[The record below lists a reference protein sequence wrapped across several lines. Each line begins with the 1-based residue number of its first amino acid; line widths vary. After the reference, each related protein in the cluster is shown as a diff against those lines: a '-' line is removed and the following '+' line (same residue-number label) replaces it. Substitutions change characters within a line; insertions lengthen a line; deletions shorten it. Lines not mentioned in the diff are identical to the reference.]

1 VIVLFA
7 MNPIAKE
14 NDNVLSGESWEYF
27 QSKLKNRN
35 PETAKVYDRYMRRY
49 LTDTNTSPDEFYNYV
64 KSHLESED
72 RRKIGKLENEFID
85 YYTSL
90 ITEQGFHIQTVLNYE
105 NSILAFL
112 EANYLKDRIQFRI
125 KFNGKMKQNY
135 PRSFTNNGKDKA
147 EIDEIKRLVTYMSN
161 PRNISAVLT
170 MRDTGL
176 RVSDIANLQIKHIQ
190 PIIDDLSL
198 RWYTFEITPIKNLKQ
213 DTPLPA
219 NPVMGYES
227 IEALR
232 IWLNY
237 RVNKYGLSNSDP
249 DSYVYCA
256 IYNYPATEK
265 RSETKIGNK
274 IIASAFSRMMRHE
287 RTKAGIENEISP
299 HSLRKTH
306 STNLIGGGVPE
317 RWVNVMIGKKGQG
330 SQGFYQ
336 KPNRTEL
343 IEVYEKA
350 YPQLSLDSTSIKQV
364 SAMQQQI
371 QDLENQA
378 QMYETRFNNLDSFI
392 KKFIKPSMEDLELA
406 EMNDVL
412 HNDPIQTQKLIH
424 RDDLERYTSE
434 GWELTGEIKDDPHRI
449 IISKKS

>member
-1 VIVLFA
+1 MIVLFA

-265 RSETKIGNK
+265 RSETKI
-274 IIASAFSRMMRHE
+274 E
-287 RTKAGIENEISP
+287 
-299 HSLRKTH
+299 
-306 STNLIGGGVPE
+306 
-317 RWVNVMIGKKGQG
+317 
-330 SQGFYQ
+330 
-336 KPNRTEL
+336 
-343 IEVYEKA
+343 
-350 YPQLSLDSTSIKQV
+350 
-364 SAMQQQI
+364 
-371 QDLENQA
+371 
-378 QMYETRFNNLDSFI
+378 
-392 KKFIKPSMEDLELA
+392 
-406 EMNDVL
+406 
-412 HNDPIQTQKLIH
+412 
-424 RDDLERYTSE
+424 
-434 GWELTGEIKDDPHRI
+434 
-449 IISKKS
+449 